1 MFTIAC
7 IFFGSSSFPSLE
19 TITPKIILENT
30 INAHLSRFRLMPYSL
45 HFWKHNLSFYKWLSM

>member
-7 IFFGSSSFPSLE
+7 MFFGSSDFLFLE
-19 TITPKIILENT
+19 TIKPNITSENT

-45 HFWKHNLSFYKWLSM
+45 HF